1 MTLRIYNLILNSRVA
16 VNNQTNVKSHQLV
29 NNQAISNQQEEIP
42 IEIIKEI
49 ENYLS
54 NKELLHKQ
62 SNNLLL
68 YQTIRLI
75 EVNTEY
81 KE

>member
-1 MTLRIYNLILNSRVA
+1 VA

-68 YQTIRLI
+68 YHTIRLI